1 MSRADQIADSI
12 INSVVAKKRRA
23 LIDQDVQWDNI
34 TTEESQKRIIL
45 LGQMITIINSFIAS
59 YLIILN
65 CKIIH
70 TKYFMVSPEI
80 NEGHSFP
87 IPYITFMDKNGLGKL
102 MTFKLNQ
109 NLTFELDW
117 EFNVPSQPKGT
128 GYFTFE
134 DQGNIFVTNAKMT
147 TKMTVIHSP
156 LKHNTISNRSGLP
169 LAN

>member
-23 LIDQDVQWDNI
+23 LIDQDIQLDNI
-34 TTEESQKRIIL
+34 TTEESQIRIVL
-45 LGQMITIINSFIAS
+45 LSLIFTIVNSLIAT
-59 YLIILN
+59 YLIFFN
-65 CKIIH
+65 CKIIQ
-70 TKYFMVSPEI
+70 TKYVRVSPDI

-109 NLTFELDW
+109 NLTFDLDW
-117 EFNVPSQPKGT
+117 DFNVPSQPKGT

-134 DQGNIFVTNAKMT
+134 DQGNIFVTSAKMT

-169 LAN
+169 LA